1 MIPLIDYLILSAV
14 LFTIGII
21 GILIRRNIIT
31 IFMSIEI
38 VLNSVNLAFVAFSRY
53 RGNMDGQI
61 VVFFILAVAAAE
73 AAVGLALVVA
83 WFKLKESIQVDD
95 MKLLK
100 G

>member
-1 MIPLIDYLILSAV
+1 MVPLAYYLTISAA

-21 GILIRRNIIT
+21 GILIRRNVIT
-31 IFMSIEI
+31 IFMSIEL
-38 VLNSVNLAFVAFSRY
+38 VLNAVNLTFVAFSRY
-53 RGNMDGQI
+53 MGHVDGQV

-83 WFKLKESIQVDD
+83 YFKLKETIQVDE

>member
-14 LFTIGII
+14 LFTIGIV

-38 VLNSVNLAFVAFSRY
+38 VLNSVNLSFVAFSRY
-53 RGNMDGQI
+53 LGNVDGQI
-61 VVFFILAVAAAE
+61 VVFFILAV
-73 AAVGLALVVA
+73 VVA
-83 WFKLKESIQVDD
+83 WFKLKESIQGDD

>member
-1 MIPLIDYLILSAV
+1 MVPLIDYLILSAV
-14 LFTIGII
+14 LFTIGIV

-38 VLNSVNLAFVAFSRY
+38 VLNSVNLAFVAFSRFL
-53 RGNMDGQI
+53 GNMDGQI
-61 VVFFILAVAAAE
+61 VVFFIFAVAAAE

>member
-14 LFTIGII
+14 LFTIGIV

-38 VLNSVNLAFVAFSRY
+38 VLNSVNLSFVAFSRY
-53 RGNMDGQI
+53 LENVDGQI

>member
-14 LFTIGII
+14 LFTIGIV

-38 VLNSVNLAFVAFSRY
+38 VLNSVNLSFVAFSRY
-53 RGNMDGQI
+53 LGNVDGQI

>member
-1 MIPLIDYLILSAV
+1 MIPLAYYLTISAA

-31 IFMSIEI
+31 IFMSIEL
-38 VLNSVNLAFVAFSRY
+38 VLNAVNLTFVAFSRY
-53 RGNMDGQI
+53 MGHVDGQV

-83 WFKLKESIQVDD
+83 YFKLKETIQVDE

>member
-14 LFTIGII
+14 LFTIGIV

-38 VLNSVNLAFVAFSRY
+38 VLNSVNLSFVAFSRY
-53 RGNMDGQI
+53 IGNVDGQI

>member
-1 MIPLIDYLILSAV
+1 MIPLSYYLTVSAA

-21 GILIRRNIIT
+21 GILIRRNVIT

-38 VLNSVNLAFVAFSRY
+38 VLNAVNLTFVAFSRY
-53 RGNMDGQI
+53 LGHVDGQI
-61 VVFFILAVAAAE
+61 MVFFIFAVAAAE

-83 WFKLKESIQVDD
+83 YFKLQETIQVDE
-95 MKLLK
+95 MRILK

>member
-53 RGNMDGQI
+53 LGNVDGQI
-61 VVFFILAVAAAE
+61 LVFFILAVAAAE

>member
-14 LFTIGII
+14 LFTIGIV

-38 VLNSVNLAFVAFSRY
+38 VLNSVNLSFVAFSRY
-53 RGNMDGQI
+53 LGTVDGQI
-61 VVFFILAVAAAE
+61 IVFFILAVAAAE

>member
-1 MIPLIDYLILSAV
+1 MIPLAYYLTISAA

-21 GILIRRNIIT
+21 GILIRRNVIT
-31 IFMSIEI
+31 VFMSIEL
-38 VLNSVNLAFVAFSRY
+38 VLNAVNLTFVAFSRY
-53 RGNMDGQI
+53 MGHLDGQV

-83 WFKLKESIQVDD
+83 YFKLKETIQVDE

>member
-1 MIPLIDYLILSAV
+1 MVPLIDYLILSTI

-38 VLNSVNLAFVAFSRY
+38 VLNSVNLTFVAFSRFM
-53 RGNMDGQI
+53 GNVDGQI

-73 AAVGLALVVA
+73 AAVGLALIVA
-83 WFKLKESIQVDD
+83 WFKLKETIQVDE

>member
-1 MIPLIDYLILSAV
+1 MIPLAYYLTISAA

-21 GILIRRNIIT
+21 GILIRRNVIT
-31 IFMSIEI
+31 IFMSIEL
-38 VLNSVNLAFVAFSRY
+38 VLNAVNLTFVAFSRY
-53 RGNMDGQI
+53 MGHVDGQV

-83 WFKLKESIQVDD
+83 YFKLKETIQVDE